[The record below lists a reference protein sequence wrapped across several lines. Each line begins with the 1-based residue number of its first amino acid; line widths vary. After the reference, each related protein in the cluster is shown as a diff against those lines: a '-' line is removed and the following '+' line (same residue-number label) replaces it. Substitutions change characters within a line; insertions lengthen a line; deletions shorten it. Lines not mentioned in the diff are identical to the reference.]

1 MEKVAFLIGINNY
14 SHFSQLD
21 NCENDASDLADLLKS
36 NGFNVTL
43 LLNPTQKE
51 IIFSLTKF
59 KKEITKDAIS
69 IIYFS
74 GHGLQVEGDNFIVP
88 ADANISITEEIPYFC
103 IHASDLLIE
112 VEKNSQNMHIVI
124 LDACRNNPFKS
135 GIKGITGGLAKM
147 NAPMGTLIA
156 YSTAANM
163 TSIERKEDRNG
174 IYTKYLLESLK
185 IPNLSVEQVFK
196 NTRTNVIIE
205 TQTKQIPWDV
215 SSLHGKDFYFFTCDT
230 ADVPFEEVI
239 KIWQSSN
246 EEILL
251 PRLISFLNHEYLIN
265 LSVEKLQFLFSLI
278 QIAFEKE
285 TLGINKKTID
295 EDYLTEVM
303 CDEFYPILQ
312 KKILEENFMG
322 DFNLFES
329 IEIVNDINYG
339 YNSIEIP
346 EESFP
351 QLIQNEIRFEGLEGI
366 LSFFISNPDNQH
378 LAYPILFL
386 KDSGLVV
393 NKFGMIMGENAEKIL
408 LQYIKKREPFEKD
421 NESGMAA
428 FTWDTEML

>member
-1 MEKVAFLIGINNY
+1 MQKEALLIGINNY

-21 NCENDASDLADLLKS
+21 NCENDASDLSDLLKAS
-36 NGFNVTL
+36 GFNVTL
-43 LLNPTQKE
+43 LVNATQKD
-51 IIFSLTKF
+51 IISSLAKF
-59 KKEITKDAIS
+59 KKEITQNSIS
-69 IIYFS
+69 VIYFS

-88 ADANISITEEIPYFC
+88 VDANISITEEIPYFC

-112 VEKNSQNMHIVI
+112 VDKDSQNMHIVI

-135 GIKGITGGLAKM
+135 GIKGLSGGLAKM

-156 YSTAANM
+156 YSTGANM

-196 NTRTNVIIE
+196 NTRTNVITE
-205 TQTKQIPWDV
+205 TKAKQVPWDE
-215 SSLHGKDFYFFTCDT
+215 SSLHGKDFYFLTSDT

-239 KIWQSSN
+239 KIWQASN

-251 PRLISFLNHEYLIN
+251 PKLIGFLNSEYLIN

-285 TLGINKKTID
+285 TLGINKKTVD
-295 EDYLTEVM
+295 EDYLSEVM
-303 CDEFYPILQ
+303 IDEFYPILQ
-312 KKILEENFMG
+312 KKILEENILG
-322 DFNLFES
+322 DFELLES
-329 IEIVNDINYG
+329 IEIINDINYG

-351 QLIQNEIRFEGLEGI
+351 QIFQNEIIFEGLDGI
-366 LSFFISNPDNQH
+366 LSFFVSNSDNQH

-386 KDSGLVV
+386 KDSGLLI

-421 NESGMAA
+421 NGMAD
-428 FTWDTEML
+428 FTWDTEIL